1 MLVDV
6 SWVPREQSVVRH
18 TLQELLASILLKES
32 LVHDGSREVV
42 DHELQDRLD
51 LLLRVAGVVC
61 EGVILWMLVGDCS
74 IEGMITY
81 PRATLEDETSK
92 VHSSGSN
99 LAWGVGEETM
109 VQAANLEEVL
119 AQCAGLD
126 VVVVGL

>member
-1 MLVDV
+1 M
-6 SWVPREQSVVRH
+6 
-18 TLQELLASILLKES
+18 
-32 LVHDGSREVV
+32 HDGSREVV

>member
-1 MLVDV
+1 M
-6 SWVPREQSVVRH
+6 
-18 TLQELLASILLKES
+18 
-32 LVHDGSREVV
+32 HDGSREVV

-92 VHSSGSN
+92 VHGSSGD
-99 LAWGVGEETM
+99 LAWGVGEE
-109 VQAANLEEVL
+109 A
-119 AQCAGLD
+119 
-126 VVVVGL
+126 VV